1 MLGTVSG
8 VNVNAHQVTGD
19 GMRDRV
25 LTDSWLKRMQ
35 ERDMVPRFKEKEF
48 ALGLVEGMIRIGESC
63 YR

>member
-1 MLGTVSG
+1 MN
-8 VNVNAHQVTGD
+8 VNVHQVTGD
-19 GMRDRV
+19 GIRDRV

-35 ERDMVPRFKEKEF
+35 ERDMVPRFKKKEF